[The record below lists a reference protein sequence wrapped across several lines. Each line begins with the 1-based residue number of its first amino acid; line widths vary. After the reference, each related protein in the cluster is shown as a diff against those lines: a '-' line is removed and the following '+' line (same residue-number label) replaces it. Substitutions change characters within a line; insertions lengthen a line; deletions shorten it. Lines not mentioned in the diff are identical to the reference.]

1 MTRFV
6 TRISI
11 RLASACSGSSRAP
24 VSSARLVRASRRRS
38 CSRKLRWT
46 PPATKPKRSWVEPEQ
61 LPALLDVADGWLRPV
76 LAALAGA
83 GLRVGEAVALDWSDV
98 NLATGTL
105 VVRESKTD
113 AGSGRQVDLLAGAL
127 DELREWKARS
137 PMPRPE
143 DPVFV
148 SRARKGV
155 HRRQTKRNVEAR
167 LKATVRRA
175 TERLAVAGIEPISDA
190 VSPHSLRRTYASL
203 RAALRDD
210 PVYIAEQ
217 IGHTDARFSLSVYA
231 KAAKRRER
239 LSGDYLAAF
248 DRALDWALMGT
259 SATNQLAKQA
269 NQRHSEDPGT
279 PAAKRVNSPAPGA

>member
-1 MTRFV
+1 
-6 TRISI
+6 
-11 RLASACSGSSRAP
+11 
-24 VSSARLVRASRRRS
+24 
-38 CSRKLRWT
+38 
-46 PPATKPKRSWVEPEQ
+46 
-61 LPALLDVADGWLRPV
+61 V

-105 VVRESKTD
+105 VVREAKTD
-113 AGSGRQVDLLAGAL
+113 AGSGRHVDIPAGAL
-127 DELREWKARS
+127 NELREWKARS
-137 PMPRPE
+137 PHPATT

-148 SRARKGV
+148 SRARNNV

-167 LKATVRRA
+167 LKATIKRA
-175 TERLAVAGIEPISDA
+175 NERLSKVGIAPMSEAVT
-190 VSPHSLRRTYASL
+190 PHSLRRTYASL

-217 IGHTDARFSLSVYA
+217 LGHTDARFSLSVYA

-259 SATNQLAKQA
+259 SPTNQLAERA
-269 NQRHSEDPGT
+269 GTRHAADPRT
-279 PAAKRVNSPAPGA
+279 PLPERLDSPIPGA